1 MAAAWHRDCCRSH
14 LLHRLVQQVVF
25 SSWGV
30 GAGGK
35 LQFYDATSLEKCGL
49 WPKGVRLGWLRAVI
63 VIAAGNINVPI

>member
-1 MAAAWHRDCCRSH
+1 
-14 LLHRLVQQVVF
+14 VF